1 MRYLIPLTLLFLA
14 CGHADPTPV
23 NEVKT
28 LSGHVRYQEDSRT
41 LNAELLLADSTDRAP
56 TFLGTPMLP
65 LHHLPARRFRLE
77 RVQKFDPTMRFAVS
91 SREEVAN
98 FKFDLVPVYIDSL
111 PDTLVRTRTA
121 NFPAA
126 GRGLAENESLVI
138 FFEPA
143 DRSTPKR
150 ILLTGP
156 TSKGIITLPTS
167 AIDDIP
173 PGSYE
178 VYLIK
183 QHLYKDR
190 QRNLRASIQAEYFTR
205 SRHLTVE

>member
-1 MRYLIPLTLLFLA
+1 MRYLIPLLFCLCT
-14 CGHADPTPV
+14 CGPAAPTPV
-23 NEVKT
+23 SEVKT
-28 LSGHVRYQEDSRT
+28 LSGHVRYQEELRSLDV
-41 LNAELLLADSTDRAP
+41 ELLLPDSTDRPP
-56 TFLGTPMLP
+56 TFLGTAMQP
-65 LHHLPARRFRLE
+65 LRKLPARRFRLE
-77 RVQKFDPTMRFAVS
+77 RARAFPETFRFAVS

-98 FKFDLVPVYIDSL
+98 FEFDLLPVYIDSL

-126 GRGLAENESLVI
+126 ARGLAENESLVI

-156 TSKGIITLPTS
+156 TSKGVVTLPTS

-173 PGSYE
+173 PGNYD

-190 QRNLRASIQAEYFTR
+190 QRNLKASIQAEYFTR
-205 SRHLTVE
+205 SRPLTVQ